1 MKFIFLLC
9 NCIFRTDEMIQKTIR
24 EKFVDSTVITVAHR
38 LNTVID
44 SDRVLVMD
52 SGTAVEFDA
61 PYLLLQKKESIFRKM
76 VEALGQQEYD
86 RLFSK
91 AKSAF
96 EFTGSKQ

>member
-1 MKFIFLLC
+1 
-9 NCIFRTDEMIQKTIR
+9 MIQKTIR

-52 SGTAVEFDA
+52 TGTAVEFDA
-61 PYLLLQKKESIFRKM
+61 PYLLMQNEDGVFRKM

-91 AKSAF
+91 AKATF
-96 EFTGSKQ
+96 EKQI